1 MKLIRYF
8 LAASLALASGSLL
21 AQAYPNRPVTLVVPF
36 AAGGPT
42 DVVAR
47 SLGQAMTRTL
57 GQSVVI
63 ENKLGAGGT
72 LAANSVAKAAPD
84 GYTVLIHHNGMAT
97 APALYRK
104 LPFNPLTDFE
114 YVSQVVDVPMTLLG
128 RKDLPPNNL
137 RRADHLRQ
145 GERRQAQPGARRPGR
160 GVAPLRH
167 GVPPGGRRRA
177 ADRARTRARR
187 RRSTRCSAARSTCS
201 ATRRRRPSRTSRP
214 STVKLYGVTTSSRI
228 NALPQAPTLDEQGLK
243 GFQVVVWHGVY
254 VPKGTPA
261 PVIEKLQAAVR
272 AALKDPAF
280 AQRMTELGAEIV
292 PDAKLTTEGL
302 RSWLQA
308 ETDRYGPM
316 IRKAGAYAD

>member
-1 MKLIRYF
+1 MKPIRYF

-72 LAANSVAKAAPD
+72 LAADYVAKAAPD

-137 RRADHLRQ
+137 GRADHLRQ
-145 GERRQAQPGARRPGR
+145 GERRQAQPGACRPGR

-177 ADRARTRARR
+177 ADRALPGHGAGAQRAARR
-187 RRSTRCSAARSTCS
+187 PGRPALRPDDADHPAHQGRHRQALRRDDPEPHQR
-201 ATRRRRPSRTSRP
+201 
-214 STVKLYGVTTSSRI
+214 
-228 NALPQAPTLDEQGLK
+228 
-243 GFQVVVWHGVY
+243 
-254 VPKGTPA
+254 PA
-261 PVIEKLQAAVR
+261 PGADPGR
-272 AALKDPAF
+272 A
-280 AQRMTELGAEIV
+280 G
-292 PDAKLTTEGL
+292 TEGL
-302 RSWLQA
+302 PGRRLARHLRA
-308 ETDRYGPM
+308 EGN
-316 IRKAGAYAD
+316 AGAGDREAPGRRARAP